1 MISFNTSPISVQAG
15 FMLPGVMLIGF
26 MLIGFIPE
34 GQAADTSEQ
43 YSSPSQI
50 MVKLSQ
56 LEGDENRKDAIE
68 LLKRGVVKFPS
79 DATLH
84 SRLGMKLFENKQS
97 GEAEEHIKTALKRRN
112 DNDDRDLLNKIVEQH
127 EKWARSDRT
136 AVVVMSKEVDAGN
149 LKTALAV
156 GKIAAEKFP
165 TKETVLVEYGRALM
179 ISGSLE
185 QAEKQLREALKLDP
199 LNTEARRIIEE
210 IRATEQAQTSTEV
223 AEWISIAKDK
233 VGDFIVTFLA
243 LFTAFL
249 VNSLMA
255 PIALRFKLSRA
266 RKAFEEDK
274 YDDFT
279 DLMEGLLDSENF
291 SPLRSNLKEL
301 IQRKSYQEA
310 QVILNKYVNTL
321 ERLPT
326 LLRILER
333 ENEKLQSSN

>member
-1 MISFNTSPISVQAG
+1 MQKGCF
-15 FMLPGVMLIGF
+15 LIP
-26 MLIGFIPE
+26 FILLWFATE
-34 GQAADTSEQ
+34 AQAADALAK
-43 YSSPSQI
+43 YNSPKQI
-50 MVKLSQ
+50 TVQLSQ
-56 LEGDENRKDAIE
+56 LDGDKNRKEAIE
-68 LLKRGVVKFPS
+68 LLRLAVVKFPS
-79 DATLH
+79 DATLQ
-84 SRLGMKLFENKQS
+84 SRLGAKLFDNKQS
-97 GEAEEHIKTALKRRN
+97 GEAEDFLKAALKRRN
-112 DNDDRDLLNKIVEQH
+112 DDDDRALLNRIVEQH
-127 EKWARSDRT
+127 EKWAKSDRS

-165 TKETVLVEYGRALM
+165 MKETVLVEYGRALM

-185 QAEKQLREALKLDP
+185 EAEKQLREALKLDP

-255 PIALRFKLSRA
+255 PIALRFKLRRA
-266 RKAFEEDK
+266 RKAFEDNK

-301 IQRKSYQEA
+301 IQQKSYQEA

-333 ENEKLQSSN
+333 ENEKLQASN